1 MLPERR
7 WTPEDEQ
14 RLLKLRAEGLPW
26 DKIAS
31 QLLRS
36 EAAVKVRAS
45 KLKRQLKAQNKED
58 SP

>member
-1 MLPERR
+1 MLSERR

-14 RLLKLRAEGLPW
+14 RLLKLRAEGVPW
-26 DKIAS
+26 SKIAS
-31 QLLRS
+31 QLMRS

-45 KLKRQLKAQNKED
+45 KLKSRLKARNKEN